1 MTDRAPLLLLPGL
14 LCDARLWD
22 DQLAGLADIADA
34 QVADLTLDD
43 SVSEMAARALAHAPL
58 RFALAGLSMGG
69 YVAFEIMRRSA
80 CAGHA
85 ARADRDKR
93 RARSAGAGQRAPC
106 RDALARA
113 GTLPRRHRP
122 LVAAARSSRPCRGT
136 RRRRGAGDG
145 GAGRRRRLPAP
156 AARNLGR
163 PDSRPLLPRIA
174 VPTLIAVGDGDRLTP
189 PAEAHAMHAAL
200 PAAQFHLFHS
210 CGHLPPLERPDETTN
225 VLRHWLGQGENA

>member
-43 SVSEMAARALAHAPL
+43 SVSEMVARALAHAPL

-69 YVAFEIMRRSA
+69 YVAFEIMRQAPVRVMRLALIATSAAPDPPVRANARRAAMRSLELGRFLGVTGRLLPQLVHPDHVEGPVGDA
-80 CAGHA
+80 VQAMA
-85 ARADRDKR
+85 ARVGGDAFLRQ
-93 RARSAGAGQRAPC
+93 QRAI
-106 RDALARA
+106 
-113 GTLPRRHRP
+113 
-122 LVAAARSSRPCRGT
+122 
-136 RRRRGAGDG
+136 
-145 GAGRRRRLPAP
+145 
-156 AARNLGR
+156 LGR